1 MSAET
6 SSAPPAR
13 RRGEIRNPAVVVDD
27 VTVVYT
33 VTSTGGG
40 DEVPVSRA
48 VRLVRKALGR
58 PPIVRNRALT
68 GVTLAVAEGESVGFI
83 GRNGSGKS
91 TLMNVVAGQLSP
103 TAGRIYAA
111 GVPAKLGVQV
121 ALVPALSGEK
131 NIRLGCFAQGMTPA
145 EVEAR
150 MDELVHIAALEDALH
165 WPMKAYSSGMA
176 ARLRFAVATATDP
189 HILILDE
196 ALGTGDAQFQ
206 ERGQARMRQLRD
218 RAGCILFVSHAMGE
232 VRQTCSRVV
241 WIDEGELV
249 MDGDPRE
256 VTTAYERFMKELAAG
271 NNRTGQRV
279 RDEAR
284 TSLVRT
290 VLDDIAPDAVRPA
303 ASPDSGPGSDAGD
316 DPEQGPDD
324 GPYVFPVQRTG
335 P

>member
-1 MSAET
+1 MSVET
-6 SSAPPAR
+6 GPITRAR
-13 RRGEIRNPAVVVDD
+13 RRRQVDNPAIVVDD

-48 VRLVRKALGR
+48 VRLARKALGR
-58 PPIVRNRALT
+58 PPIVQNRALN
-68 GVTLAVAEGESVGFI
+68 GVTLTVAEGESMGFV

-91 TLMNVVAGQLSP
+91 TLMNVVAGQLNP
-103 TAGRIYAA
+103 TAGRVYAV
-111 GVPAKLGVQV
+111 GTPAKLGVHV
-121 ALVPALSGEK
+121 ALVPALSGER
-131 NIRLGCFAQGMTPA
+131 NIRLGCLAQGMTPD
-145 EVEAR
+145 EVDAR
-150 MDELVHIAALEDALH
+150 MDELVHIAALDKALH

-206 ERGQARMRQLRD
+206 DRGRARMQELRD
-218 RAGCILFVSHAMGE
+218 RAGCILFVSHSMGE
-232 VRQTCSRVV
+232 VRRTCSRVA

-249 MDGDPRE
+249 MDGDPAE
-256 VTTAYERFMKELAAG
+256 VTGVYERFMKELAAG
-271 NNRTGQRV
+271 NNRTGLSI

-284 TSLVRT
+284 ADLVRT
-290 VLDDIAPDAVRPA
+290 ALDDVAPGAPEPS
-303 ASPDSGPGSDAGD
+303 ASPDDEPI
-316 DPEQGPDD
+316 
-324 GPYVFPVQRTG
+324 VFPVHRMG